1 MDPSSPS
8 TFLPRTVCSP
18 LVVQVLQTKVS
29 RLKELEM
36 FLDEL
41 ASEIVSEKESL
52 LASTML
58 LVPGWVGSKALRPWK
73 NNHKKS
79 NWNPYA
85 E

>member
-18 LVVQVLQTKVS
+18 LVVHVLQTKVS

-41 ASEIVSEKESL
+41 ASEIVL
-52 LASTML
+52 ANLILASL
-58 LVPGWVGSKALRPWK
+58 SLANEPIG
-73 NNHKKS
+73 
-79 NWNPYA
+79 
-85 E
+85 